1 MFNTKSGGVSK
12 EQEHPESTSRMNTP
26 TPGNVADGGSSPFCA
41 SSTPNLTENPV
52 STAGYDSSNDTE
64 PEEVRRNMRTAF
76 TSFNSYRTADTS
88 PAGSEPNLEQLAPP
102 NGATLSL
109 KVRRSISADRL
120 AMRSY
125 NPPAPPPLLRTRSDG
140 PSLLVSQGPNAPS
153 ESETIVFPISPSTHV
168 PPSPRINRLVDAN
181 NILNTFCGR
190 QIYSSPYNPNCISSD
205 NESGDDQ
212 RREFSQ
218 TLGVPHSPLRVESF
232 IEGDKGKGR
241 APEYEATLANTKL
254 NYEDLDSPGFLP
266 TGLKRSTFGPA
277 EDTDEDRR
285 YETVSEGVSGS
296 EDFSIPTSIP
306 STSTLPPA
314 PSPTVSRSRS
324 SSRSFPLTPL
334 NHDVPPVPPLPPFA
348 LLRSRARAASSPR
361 LASAPLGSP
370 VLLDQRSF
378 LTPTPTQ
385 SLNNPPPATPSS
397 ASMSVSSS
405 VSLSSA
411 IPDPTIT
418 LPRSSRNVSPQPGHF
433 SAPENLRK
441 RSISESGGG
450 SGAGS
455 SSGNGSNSRG
465 RFASGLAQALR
476 KTPPGTSSGR
486 GIEHI
491 KPAKHRTRPKYTFAF
506 VGSGG
511 CGKTAL
517 IEKGSKAANS
527 RYKPQVTLKTVRY
540 GDIDMTFEVRE
551 AYLLADKAHNAYPVN
566 AIELDSAPFIKALET
581 GAPFWPPGMPEV
593 DGVVLCYDASA
604 EGNARGSFDYIVRL
618 TTSFATLHYPI
629 IWVACKSDWIRPPK
643 KDGQLISPRVL
654 PAGIVSPQEVYLL
667 AGAEHTGLIEVT
679 KNSHHG
685 KEQMRNM
692 MTWMYKAIGRARRS
706 REDGEK
712 NQGYHNHASPDVLN
726 RKHNPSRPPPITVP
740 TRSTFVA
747 AAGTSSQPSS
757 PALPPPKSPVSVP
770 ALLTPQRTTR
780 ARSMSDLLSQ
790 AARDTVTKTSAA
802 VLRKA
807 SATVSPM
814 VLPRPAHESIVSPT
828 DTPNES
834 NSSSRAPSG
843 DVPKMSE
850 NTSIIVV
857 QSKYTP
863 DPFAF
868 ATLDQ
873 LIMRLLWGS
882 ASEADDVTFR
892 IAFAL
897 TYRRFA
903 APRTILLSIIRY
915 IRGSNGDDRARAV
928 AHLGDYLASW
938 TQQYPTDF
946 AAPGAIPPLE
956 TLIRVLRENGLQNR
970 AQELEERLPG
980 LNACKDEATDWAK
993 PTVDFMEHSDSDTE
1007 RDPDSR
1013 PNSSEIQ
1020 SSLSGPSLG
1029 VLVSTTTVIESSS
1042 SPVLPPAPPAQQSP
1056 VLTRR
1061 PSSVA
1066 SVVAQLSET
1075 EEQELRR
1082 VAKLIQALNPEDV
1095 AQEISRTD
1103 YELFMSIQPRDWLRH
1118 AYTTRRDRDPAV
1130 HALDQI
1136 AHRFERL
1143 GLLIDSLIL
1152 VSPKLRH
1159 RGSLFEY
1166 FLRVALCLRTDNNFV
1181 ALHSIVAA
1189 LDKIYCGE
1197 EGEEIESFIQG
1208 RGINWNKWLSLR
1220 VLILKSNGTA
1230 YKTALKHT
1238 TQPLIP
1244 TMAIHTSD
1252 LVRVMLNR
1260 DYKESDPSLIHWGK
1274 FQIIAKIVNQMIELQ
1289 DRLRVTNNY
1298 NFPARPDIASL
1309 LNDPKAM
1316 TDEMIVQKTFPSMSE
1331 SNGGRAGT
1339 WGARVLRKVFS
1350 DK

>member
-1 MFNTKSGGVSK
+1 MFNTESSGVSK
-12 EQEHPESTSRMNTP
+12 GQGHSESTSRMNTP
-26 TPGNVADGGSSPFCA
+26 TPGNISDGGSSLFRA
-41 SSTPNLTENPV
+41 LSTPNLTENPV
-52 STAGYDSSNDTE
+52 STVGYDSSNDTE
-64 PEEVRRNMRTAF
+64 PEGVGRDIRTAF

-88 PAGSEPNLEQLAPP
+88 PVGSEPNLAQLAPP
-102 NGATLSL
+102 NAATLSL
-109 KVRRSISADRL
+109 KVHRSISADRL
-120 AMRSY
+120 TMQPFS
-125 NPPAPPPLLRTRSDG
+125 PPVPPPLLRTRSDG
-140 PSLLVSQGPNAPS
+140 PSLLVSQGSNAPNK
-153 ESETIVFPISPSTHV
+153 SETIAFPIPPNTQMSSSPTF
-168 PPSPRINRLVDAN
+168 NRLVDAN
-181 NILNTFCGR
+181 NVLNTFCGR
-190 QIYSSPYNPNCISSD
+190 QIYSNPYNPNCISSD
-205 NESGDDQ
+205 NESGDDR
-212 RREFSQ
+212 RREFDHA
-218 TLGVPHSPLRVESF
+218 LGVPHSPLRIESF
-232 IEGDKGKGR
+232 TKGDKGRGR
-241 APEYEATLANTKL
+241 APEYGATAANTGL

-266 TGLKRSTFGPA
+266 TGFKRSTFGPA
-277 EDTDEDRR
+277 EDTDDDRR
-285 YETVSEGVSGS
+285 YETVSEGISES
-296 EDFSIPTSIP
+296 EDFSISTSIP

-314 PSPTVSRSRS
+314 PSPTSVV
-324 SSRSFPLTPL
+324 PLTPL

-361 LASAPLGSP
+361 LAAVPLGSP
-370 VLLDQRSF
+370 TLLDQRSF

-385 SLNNPPPATPSS
+385 SLNNPPLATPSS

-405 VSLSSA
+405 SASLSSA

-418 LPRSSRNVSPQPGHF
+418 LPHSSHNISPQPGHS
-433 SAPENLRK
+433 SAPEKLRQ
-441 RSISESGGG
+441 RSVSESGGG

-455 SSGNGSNSRG
+455 SSGNGSSSRG

-476 KTPPGTSSGR
+476 KTPPSTSSGR

-491 KPAKHRTRPKYTFAF
+491 KPIKHRTRPKYTFAF

-566 AIELDSAPFIKALET
+566 TIELDSAPFIKALET
-581 GAPFWPPGMPEV
+581 GAPFWPSGMPEV

-618 TTSFATLHYPI
+618 TTSFAALHYPI

-643 KDGQLISPRVL
+643 KDGQPASPRVL
-654 PAGIVSPQEVYLL
+654 PTGIVSPQEVYLL

-712 NQGYHNHASPDVLN
+712 NQGYHNHASPDVLD
-726 RKHNPSRPPPITVP
+726 RKPNSSRPPPITVP
-740 TRSTFVA
+740 TRSALIA
-747 AAGTSSQPSS
+747 ATGASPQPPS
-757 PALPPPKSPVSVP
+757 PASPPPEPPVSLP
-770 ALLTPQRTTR
+770 ILLAPQRTTR

-790 AARDTVTKTSAA
+790 AARDQVTKTSAA

-814 VLPRPAHESIVSPT
+814 MLPRPTHESIISPT
-828 DTPNES
+828 DTPKES
-834 NSSSRAPSG
+834 APSSRAPSG

-850 NTSIIVV
+850 NTSIVVV

-873 LIMRLLWGS
+873 LIMRLLWGNG
-882 ASEADDVTFR
+882 SEADDVPFR
-892 IAFAL
+892 VAFAL

-903 APRTILLSIIRY
+903 APRTVMLSIIRY
-915 IRGSNGDDRARAV
+915 IRGSDGDDLARAV
-928 AHLGDYLASW
+928 AHLSDYLADW
-938 TQQYPTDF
+938 THRYPTDF

-956 TLIRVLRENGLQNR
+956 TLIRMLRENGFQKP
-970 AQELEERLPG
+970 AQELEERLPL

-1020 SSLSGPSLG
+1020 SPSSGPSLS
-1029 VLVSTTTVIESSS
+1029 VLVNTTTVIESAS
-1042 SPVLPPAPPAQQSP
+1042 SPTAQQSP

-1061 PSSVA
+1061 RSSVA
-1066 SVVAQLSET
+1066 SVVIQLSET

-1082 VAKLIQALNPEDV
+1082 VGKLIQVLNPEDV
-1095 AQEISRTD
+1095 AQEITRTD
-1103 YELFMSIQPRDWLRH
+1103 HELFMSIQPRDWLRH

-1166 FLRVALCLRTDNNFV
+1166 FLRVALCLRTLHNFV
-1181 ALHSIVAA
+1181 ALHSVVAA

-1197 EGEEIESFIQG
+1197 EGEEIGSFIQG

-1260 DYKESDPSLIHWGK
+1260 DYRESDPSLIHWGK

-1298 NFPARPDIASL
+1298 DFPARPDIASL

-1316 TDEMIVQKTFPSMSE
+1316 TEEMIVQKTFPSMNE
-1331 SNGGRAGT
+1331 SNAGRAGT
-1339 WGARVLRKVFS
+1339 WGVRVLRKVFS

>member
-1 MFNTKSGGVSK
+1 MLNMKLGGVPK
-12 EQEHPESTSRMNTP
+12 GQEHSESTSRMNTP
-26 TPGNVADGGSSPFCA
+26 TPGNVVDDA
-41 SSTPNLTENPV
+41 SLLFRASLAPNSDNNPTYTTE
-52 STAGYDSSNDTE
+52 YDSSNDTE
-64 PEEVRRNMRTAF
+64 PEEGKGDMRTAF

-88 PAGSEPNLEQLAPP
+88 LAISERNLAQLTSS
-102 NGATLSL
+102 NGAAPGLR
-109 KVRRSISADRL
+109 VRRSISADRL
-120 AMRSY
+120 TMRPLS
-125 NPPAPPPLLRTRSDG
+125 PPAPPPLLRTRPDG
-140 PSLLVSQGPNAPS
+140 PSHLIPQSPNALN
-153 ESETIVFPISPSTHV
+153 ESAARPISPGTNL
-168 PPSPRINRLVDAN
+168 PPSPRVNKLVDAN
-181 NILNTFCGR
+181 NILNTFCG
-190 QIYSSPYNPNCISSD
+190 QQVYSNIFNPNYTSD

-212 RREFSQ
+212 QRGLNHARN
-218 TLGVPHSPLRVESF
+218 TPPSPLHVGSF
-232 IEGDKGKGR
+232 SKKDKGKGR
-241 APEYEATLANTKL
+241 ASEYEATLPNTAL
-254 NYEDLDSPGFLP
+254 NYGDLDSQGFLP
-266 TGLKRSTFGPA
+266 MGFKRSTFGPTD
-277 EDTDEDRR
+277 DTDDDRR
-285 YETVSEGVSGS
+285 YETVSEGISES
-296 EDFSIPTSIP
+296 EDFNIPTSIP

-314 PSPTVSRSRS
+314 PLPTVSRSRS
-324 SSRSFPLTPL
+324 SSRSFPSAQL
-334 NHDVPPVPPLPPFA
+334 NHDIPPVPPLPPFA
-348 LLRSRARAASSPR
+348 LLGSRARAASSPR
-361 LASAPLGSP
+361 LAAAPLGSP
-370 VLLDQRSF
+370 MTVDRRSL

-385 SLNNPPPATPSS
+385 SLNNALPPTPSS

-405 VSLSSA
+405 SASLSSA
-411 IPDPTIT
+411 ILDPITIR
-418 LPRSSRNVSPQPGHF
+418 PRPSRNVSPQPGHS
-433 SAPENLRK
+433 SAPEKSRQ

-465 RFASGLAQALR
+465 RFANGLAQALR
-476 KTPPGTSSGR
+476 KTPSSTSSGR

-491 KPAKHRTRPKYTFAF
+491 KPTKHRARPKYTFAF

-527 RYKPQVTLKTVRY
+527 RYKPQVALKTVRY
-540 GDIDMTFEVRE
+540 GDVDMTFEVRD
-551 AYLLADKAHNAYPVN
+551 ACLLVDKAHSAYPVN

-581 GAPFWPPGMPEV
+581 GTQFWPPGMPEV

-604 EGNARGSFDYIVRL
+604 EGNARGSFDYIVQL
-618 TTSFATLHYPI
+618 TAAFAALHFPM

-643 KDGQLISPRVL
+643 KDAQPTSPRVL
-654 PAGIVSPQEVYLL
+654 PAGIVSPQQVYLL
-667 AGAEHTGLIEVT
+667 ANNEHTGLIEVT

-712 NQGYHNHASPDVLN
+712 DQEYHNHASPDVLN
-726 RKHNPSRPPPITVP
+726 RRSNSSRPPPITVP
-740 TRSTFVA
+740 ARSSLVA
-747 AAGTSSQPSS
+747 APAAFPHPPS
-757 PALPPPKSPVSVP
+757 PASPPPKSPVSP
-770 ALLTPQRTTR
+770 STLLAPQRVTR

-790 AARDTVTKTSAA
+790 AARDQITETSAA

-814 VLPRPAHESIVSPT
+814 VLPRPTRESITSTT
-828 DTPNES
+828 DTTKELDPGS
-834 NSSSRAPSG
+834 RGPSS
-843 DVPKMSE
+843 DVPKMSD
-850 NTSIIVV
+850 NTSIIVL

-868 ATLDQ
+868 ATFDQ

-882 ASEADDVTFR
+882 GSEADDATFR
-892 IAFAL
+892 IAFGL

-903 APRTILLSIIRY
+903 APRTVLLSIIRY
-915 IRGSNGDDRARAV
+915 IRGSDGDDRTRAV
-928 AHLGDYLASW
+928 AILSDYLGDW
-938 TQQYPTDF
+938 THKYPTDF

-956 TLIRVLRENGLQNR
+956 TLIRVLGENGFEER
-970 AQELEERLPG
+970 ALELEEHLPL
-980 LNACKDEATDWAK
+980 LNTLKDDATDWAK
-993 PTVDFMEHSDSDTE
+993 PTLDFTEHSDSDTE

-1020 SSLSGPSLG
+1020 CSSGPSLS
-1029 VLVSTTTVIESSS
+1029 VLVSTTTVVESAS
-1042 SPVLPPAPPAQQSP
+1042 SPAAHQSP
-1056 VLTRR
+1056 TLARR

-1066 SVVAQLSET
+1066 PVVRELSET
-1075 EEQELRR
+1075 EEQELKR
-1082 VAKLIQALNPEDV
+1082 VGKLILASNPEHV
-1095 AQEISRTD
+1095 AQEITRID
-1103 YELFMSIQPRDWLRH
+1103 HEFFMSIQSRDWLRH

-1152 VSPKLRH
+1152 VSPKIRH
-1159 RGSLFEY
+1159 RGTMFEY
-1166 FLRVALCLRTDNNFV
+1166 FLRVALILRSYNNFA

-1208 RGINWNKWLSLR
+1208 RDISWNKWLSLR

-1252 LVRVMLNR
+1252 LVRVMSNR
-1260 DYKESDPSLIHWGK
+1260 DYKEGDPTLIHWGK

-1289 DRLRVTNNY
+1289 GRLRTTDNY
-1298 NFPARPDIASL
+1298 NFPARPDLASL
-1309 LNDPKAM
+1309 LNDPKTM
-1316 TDEMIVQKTFPSMSE
+1316 TDEMIVQKTFPSMNE
-1331 SNGGRAGT
+1331 TNAGRAGT
-1339 WGARVLRKVFS
+1339 WGARVLRKVFP
-1350 DK
+1350 DR